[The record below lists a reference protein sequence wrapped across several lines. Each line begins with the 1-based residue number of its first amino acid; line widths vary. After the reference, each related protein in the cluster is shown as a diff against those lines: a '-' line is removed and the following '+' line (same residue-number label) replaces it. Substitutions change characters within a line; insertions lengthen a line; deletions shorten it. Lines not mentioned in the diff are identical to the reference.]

1 VHGRGEYCQSTHRSY
16 HRDWCVV
23 LDAMSGGISMSEHV
37 FLKILT
43 KNLAGKNDESRMAQQ
58 KRLSRLDRG
67 IQVFR
72 FLQNEYKMF
81 SHRTKPP
88 SPTEY
93 LPSSRGDGR
102 PPSSIPRRRCGRR
115 PLTESGGSPPAR
127 TTSWRRPSPVP
138 LQWPSVTGTRA
149 GTS

>member
-1 VHGRGEYCQSTHRSY
+1 MGEGSTG
-16 HRDWCVV
+16 
-23 LDAMSGGISMSEHV
+23 MSINPPELSPGLVCGFKCYVWWNFMCGHV

-127 TTSWRRPSPVP
+127 TTSWRRPSSVP

-149 GTS
+149 GTN